1 MADDAALKDHQ
12 TWIKYLQ
19 PEGLVVSAR
28 ALVDSQVVLD
38 RAQLARIQ
46 QEFLPFS
53 TEFDVDDKTVKAIRS
68 LPEFF
73 IEFLKWPK
81 EALLGIDADRP
92 IPQELIVDLPEFGA
106 SLKPDFVLCKP
117 SPAVSSSQ
125 PERAS
130 NASRAE
136 GSTRSDSHPYLILIK
151 ELPPGMA
158 FDDAHTG

>member
-53 TEFDVDDKTVKAIRS
+53 TEFDVDDKRS
-68 LPEFF
+68 KRF
-73 IEFLKWPK
+73 
-81 EALLGIDADRP
+81 
-92 IPQELIVDLPEFGA
+92 
-106 SLKPDFVLCKP
+106 
-117 SPAVSSSQ
+117 AVSPCLSVRQ
-125 PERAS
+125 
-130 NASRAE
+130 
-136 GSTRSDSHPYLILIK
+136 
-151 ELPPGMA
+151 
-158 FDDAHTG
+158 